1 MGGLF
6 LDLSVH
12 IKASAVGMHMVLCGI
27 WKWMFRPARTQKKK
41 KAESVYSF
49 PEFEFQPA
57 ADFVR
62 QLGCAPKFVIANPL
76 DLILQQRGLMADCVV
91 VEMKVGVHQTALW
104 LRFNTEDLASRGM
117 AECTLFADDS
127 DRVFDGVCGFIVEKK
142 KI

>member
-1 MGGLF
+1 M
-6 LDLSVH
+6 D
-12 IKASAVGMHMVLCGI
+12 
-27 WKWMFRPARTQKKK
+27 
-41 KAESVYSF
+41 
-49 PEFEFQPA
+49 EFEFQRA

-62 QLGCAPKFVIANPL
+62 QLGCENVPNFVVTNPL
-76 DLILQQRGLMADCVV
+76 DLMLQQRRLMADCVM

-104 LRFNTEDLASRGM
+104 RRLNTEDLASRGM